1 MIDLLRG
8 DTIFTLGRNMD
19 FSYRT
24 NQLIAILSV
33 VVAAIGWILIGDIS
47 SGLYVGGGVF
57 LTWSL
62 SRDLDPKHAYSAF
75 LAAAFAI
82 LNVFYYETIQ
92 LLVIFWIILLIRI
105 VNNITGKSQ
114 TFFDL
119 FSVLGLSIYLSF
131 TNENSLYLLVY
142 LLAMA
147 LILVDKQKSKKVLFV
162 SGISLGL
169 FIIETFFMGYLTFNY
184 REYLSPIH
192 VVSLILLGLSFVLFW
207 FLSKE
212 KAEDDKGHPVK
223 RYELLAGQFLY
234 SVTILL
240 LFLFSPLA
248 INNLIIYLSVIVGVG
263 CYFIGCKLL
272 KRG

>member
-1 MIDLLRG
+1 
-8 DTIFTLGRNMD
+8 MD
-19 FSYRT
+19 FNYRT

-33 VVAAIGWILIGDIS
+33 VVAAIGWILIGDVS

-62 SRDLDPKHAYSAF
+62 SRELDPRHAYSAF

-92 LLVIFWIILLIRI
+92 LLVIFWIILLMRI
-105 VNNITGKSQ
+105 VNNITGKNQ

-131 TNENSLYLLVY
+131 NNENSLYFLVY
-142 LLAMA
+142 VLAMIM
-147 LILVDKQKSKKVLFV
+147 ILADRKKSKKVLLA
-162 SGISLGL
+162 GLISLGL
-169 FIIETFFMGYLTFNY
+169 FIIETFFMGYLTFN
-184 REYLSPIH
+184 RRDYLNPIN
-192 VVSLILLGLSFVLFW
+192 VFSLSVLGLSFVLFW

-212 KAEDDKGHPVK
+212 KVEDDKGHPVK

-248 INNLIIYLSVIVGVG
+248 INNLIIYLSVVVGVAI
-263 CYFIGCKLL
+263 YFIGYKLI
-272 KRG
+272 KRE